1 MTTRSKPDFRLT
13 LIHPCVGRR
22 PGARKKYIRTWL
34 MEPLPPA
41 MLSALT
47 PADVDQR
54 FYDDRL
60 DAIPYDEPTQL
71 VAISVET
78 YTARRAYQIASE
90 YRRRGVP
97 VVMGGFHATLCPE
110 EVSRFCDS
118 ILIGEAET
126 LFPRLLEDYRN
137 GSPQAVYRADSRP
150 AILSCTPNRA
160 IFRGKHYLPIHLV
173 EFSRGCKFSCDF
185 CAIQAAYDHSH
196 RCRPIERVIEEVD
209 RVKTPGQMIF
219 FIDDN
224 LTSNLDRAKQLMHRL
239 IGCNIRWVS
248 QCDIS
253 VAFDAEALDLMRRSG
268 CQGVLVG
275 FESLDRAT
283 LKAMGKGFNLMRG
296 GPAQAIAN
304 FQRHGIR
311 LYGTF
316 VFGYDHDTEDS
327 FAHSLQFA
335 MDHGLFIA
343 AFNHITPFPGTPLYR
358 RLQREGRLL
367 YDAWWLDERYRYGDV
382 PFVPGKLSPERLA
395 RLCIDTRRAFYSWR
409 GIYRRLGH
417 PVNRS
422 SPWALLNYLTINVM
436 HQHDISGRNGLPLGD
451 ANWRGELLQA
461 PLARRRASSC

>member
-1 MTTRSKPDFRLT
+1 MLFRS
-13 LIHPCVGRR
+13 
-22 PGARKKYIRTWL
+22 
-34 MEPLPPA
+34 
-41 MLSALT
+41 
-47 PADVDQR
+47 
-54 FYDDRL
+54 
-60 DAIPYDEPTQL
+60 
-71 VAISVET
+71 
-78 YTARRAYQIASE
+78 
-90 YRRRGVP
+90 
-97 VVMGGFHATLCPE
+97 
-110 EVSRFCDS
+110 
-118 ILIGEAET
+118 
-126 LFPRLLEDYRN
+126 
-137 GSPQAVYRADSRP
+137 
-150 AILSCTPNRA
+150 
-160 IFRGKHYLPIHLV
+160 
-173 EFSRGCKFSCDF
+173 
-185 CAIQAAYDHSH
+185 
-196 RCRPIERVIEEVD
+196 
-209 RVKTPGQMIF
+209 
-219 FIDDN
+219 
-224 LTSNLDRAKQLMHRL
+224 
-239 IGCNIRWVS
+239 
-248 QCDIS
+248 
-253 VAFDAEALDLMRRSG
+253 
-268 CQGVLVG
+268 
-275 FESLDRAT
+275 
-283 LKAMGKGFNLMRG
+283 
-296 GPAQAIAN
+296 
-304 FQRHGIR
+304 